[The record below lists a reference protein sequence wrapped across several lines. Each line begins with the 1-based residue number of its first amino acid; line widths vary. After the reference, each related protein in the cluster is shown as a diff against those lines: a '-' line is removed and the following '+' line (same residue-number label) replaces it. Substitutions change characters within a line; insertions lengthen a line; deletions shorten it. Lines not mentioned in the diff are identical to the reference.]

1 MQTCRHW
8 IFVLLAACSGACA
21 GTPVAAPVAPV
32 SPSLAP
38 EAPVAEPEPEPEPES
53 EPEPV
58 AQAPSEPLKPRP
70 AVLGGLP
77 EEGAPRVQLIR
88 ITSPNTVQVHFNEP
102 ITLDEHFDPTQ
113 FRLSFATAYT
123 EEDGESAT
131 YYYDPSGME
140 DETTSS
146 RFAEHALEEE
156 MTLRLTLAQPLD
168 AEFCEEVAELI
179 TEATEDPGTSGG
191 LFLHYHDA
199 ERGAIRDAD
208 GHRLDDIASHWV
220 ERPAVT
226 VGYEGI
232 NLPPILA
239 AGPIDCEFHR

>member
-8 IFVLLAACSGACA
+8 IFLLLAVCSGCA
-21 GTPVAAPVAPV
+21 AKPGPAPVAPV
-32 SPSLAP
+32 APAVAPSETP
-38 EAPVAEPEPEPEPES
+38 DP

-58 AQAPSEPLKPRP
+58 AQAAPTRSVP

-77 EEGAPRVQLIR
+77 DEGAPRVQLIR

-102 ITLDEHFDPTQ
+102 ITLDERFDPTQ

-123 EEDGESAT
+123 EEGGESMT

-140 DETTSS
+140 DETTAT
-146 RFAEHALEEE
+146 RFHQHALEEGL
-156 MTLRLTLAQPLD
+156 TLRLTLAQPLD
-168 AEFCEEVAELI
+168 GEFCEEVAEMI
-179 TEATEDPGTSGG
+179 AEATEDPGSSGG

-199 ERGAIRDAD
+199 PGGAIRDTD
-208 GHRLDDIASHWV
+208 GQRLADIASHWV
-220 ERPAVT
+220 ERPAIT
-226 VGYEGI
+226 AAYEGV

-239 AGPIDCEFHR
+239 AGPIDCSFSR

>member
-8 IFVLLAACSGACA
+8 IFSLLAVCSAACA
-21 GTPVAAPVAPV
+21 TKPNPAPVAPV
-32 SPSLAP
+32 THATVS
-38 EAPVAEPEPEPEPES
+38 EPPTATP

-58 AQAPSEPLKPRP
+58 AESVDTQKVP

-77 EEGAPRVQLIR
+77 DEGAPRVQLIR
-88 ITSPNTVQVHFNEP
+88 ITSPNSIQVHFNEP
-102 ITLDEHFDPTQ
+102 ITLEDRFDPTQ

-131 YYYDPSGME
+131 YYYDPAGME
-140 DETTSS
+140 DESVVT
-146 RFAEHALEEE
+146 RFHQHALEEG

-168 AEFCEEVAELI
+168 AEFCQEVAELI
-179 TEATEDPGTSGG
+179 AEATEDPGTSGG

-199 ERGAIRDAD
+199 DGGAIRDAD
-208 GHRLDDIASHWV
+208 GQRMADIASHWV

-226 VGYEGI
+226 AAYEGI

-239 AGPIDCEFHR
+239 AGPIDCSFTR